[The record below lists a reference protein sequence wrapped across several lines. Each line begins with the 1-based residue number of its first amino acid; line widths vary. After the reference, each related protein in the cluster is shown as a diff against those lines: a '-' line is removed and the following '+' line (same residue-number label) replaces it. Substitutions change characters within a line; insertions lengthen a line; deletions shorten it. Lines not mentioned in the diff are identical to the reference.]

1 MNDKNDD
8 VMTDESSWP
17 EDSVTVGGDGS
28 WRDVELLRESER
40 GTSAVYRAM
49 RYGKWHVLKAL
60 KADYR
65 TNPIALAQQRKEFE
79 IGYNISHPAI
89 AAVTGLEQVPGLGQC
104 IVQEWVDGT
113 TLREAM
119 RRDDFGPSQAHDI
132 MGQLLDALEYLHN
145 RQVVH
150 RDLKPS
156 NIMVTAS
163 GNRVKLIDFGVSDT
177 ASHAILKGPAGTRR
191 YAAPELIA
199 GEQVDSRADL
209 YSLGVIAGEMSDALP
224 HRDRRLSRL
233 AKACCK
239 PHPGERPATAAQARD
254 IFNRSSRRW
263 VWVAAAIAVLIAA
276 LAIMGHLTNGTTSP
290 PHIDTTA
297 ATATRPHTP
306 AGDSTAAEQAS
317 QTIETSTTSDKA
329 IGTPAPPTVAPPNIA
344 PPEEE
349 NKQPG
354 DAAPSLHAA
363 LRQEVLALAQT
374 EARKLVA
381 ERHDKLNE
389 IAHTLAMSAKLTG
402 CKNIINGIER
412 QVEKNIISH
421 YSGDAQLSHFLTLP
435 QGEALLMEART
446 ESRKVAKAISSE
458 QFPELAPIFGDMKR

>member
-1 MNDKNDD
+1 MSEEEAY
-8 VMTDESSWP
+8 TESSWP
-17 EDSVTVGGDGS
+17 EDESAATAASGQ

-65 TNPIALAQQRKEFE
+65 TNPIAMAQQRKEFE

-156 NIMVTAS
+156 NIMLTAS

-177 ASHAILKGPAGTRR
+177 TSHAILKGPAGTRR

-199 GEQVDSRADL
+199 GEQIDNRTDL
-209 YSLGVIAGEMSDALP
+209 YSLGVIASEINDALP
-224 HRDRRLSRL
+224 HSDRRLDRL
-233 AKACCK
+233 AKACLK
-239 PHPGERPATAAQARD
+239 ESPDERPANAQAARA
-254 IFNRSSRRW
+254 ILNHHNRRW
-263 VWVAAAIAVLIAA
+263 MWIAATIALICSFIAVFMVLENKGKKPLI
-276 LAIMGHLTNGTTSP
+276 TQYP
-290 PHIDTTA
+290 DTTA
-297 ATATRPHTP
+297 VTLHEEKIDTPVTATASETVQTTTLPQKDAASDSQPTVTETHQAPSTP
-306 AGDSTAAEQAS
+306 LDNTSFKEDVLDFARNEAKSLVTAQSNKLTEIDSTYVIMGPSKIMACTRFIINIENQVKAQIITIYSNNLKRNAVMREYLETDEGRQLLEQA
-317 QTIETSTTSDKA
+317 
-329 IGTPAPPTVAPPNIA
+329 
-344 PPEEE
+344 
-349 NKQPG
+349 
-354 DAAPSLHAA
+354 
-363 LRQEVLALAQT
+363 RM
-374 EARKLVA
+374 EARKVA
-381 ERHDKLNE
+381 TTT
-389 IAHTLAMSAKLTG
+389 A
-402 CKNIINGIER
+402 
-412 QVEKNIISH
+412 SH
-421 YSGDAQLSHFLTLP
+421 LSP
-435 QGEALLMEART
+435 N
-446 ESRKVAKAISSE
+446 
-458 QFPELAPIFGDMKR
+458 LAPIFTDMKIR

>member
-1 MNDKNDD
+1 MSEEEAY
-8 VMTDESSWP
+8 TESSWP
-17 EDSVTVGGDGS
+17 EDESAATAASGQ

-65 TNPIALAQQRKEFE
+65 TNPIAMAQQRKEFE

-156 NIMVTAS
+156 NIMLTAS

-177 ASHAILKGPAGTRR
+177 TSHAILKGPAGTRR

-199 GEQVDSRADL
+199 GEQIDNRTDL
-209 YSLGVIAGEMSDALP
+209 YSLGVIASEINDALP
-224 HRDRRLSRL
+224 HSDRRLDRL
-233 AKACCK
+233 AKACLK
-239 PHPGERPATAAQARD
+239 ESPDERPANAQAARA
-254 IFNRSSRRW
+254 ILNHHNRRW
-263 VWVAAAIAVLIAA
+263 MWIAATIALICSFIAVFMVLENKGKKPLI
-276 LAIMGHLTNGTTSP
+276 TQYP
-290 PHIDTTA
+290 DTTA
-297 ATATRPHTP
+297 VTLHEEKIDTPVTATASETVQTTTLPQKDAASDSQPTVTETHQAPSTP
-306 AGDSTAAEQAS
+306 LDNTSFKEDVLDFARNEAKSLVTAQSNKLTEIDSTYVIMGPSKIMACTRFIINIENQVKAQIITIYSNDLKRNAAMREYLETDEGQQLLEQA
-317 QTIETSTTSDKA
+317 
-329 IGTPAPPTVAPPNIA
+329 
-344 PPEEE
+344 
-349 NKQPG
+349 
-354 DAAPSLHAA
+354 
-363 LRQEVLALAQT
+363 RM
-374 EARKLVA
+374 EARKVA
-381 ERHDKLNE
+381 TTT
-389 IAHTLAMSAKLTG
+389 A
-402 CKNIINGIER
+402 
-412 QVEKNIISH
+412 SH
-421 YSGDAQLSHFLTLP
+421 LSP
-435 QGEALLMEART
+435 N
-446 ESRKVAKAISSE
+446 
-458 QFPELAPIFGDMKR
+458 LAPIFTDMKIR

>member
-1 MNDKNDD
+1 MSEEEAY
-8 VMTDESSWP
+8 TESSWP
-17 EDSVTVGGDGS
+17 EDESAATAASGQ

-156 NIMVTAS
+156 NIMLTAS

-177 ASHAILKGPAGTRR
+177 TSHAILKGPAGTRR

-199 GEQVDSRADL
+199 GEQIDNRTDL
-209 YSLGVIAGEMSDALP
+209 YSLGVIASEINDALP
-224 HRDRRLSRL
+224 HSDRRLDRL
-233 AKACCK
+233 AKACLK
-239 PHPGERPATAAQARD
+239 ESPDERPANAQAARA
-254 IFNRSSRRW
+254 ILNHHNRRW
-263 VWVAAAIAVLIAA
+263 MWIAATIALICSFIAVFMVLENKGKKPLI
-276 LAIMGHLTNGTTSP
+276 TQYP
-290 PHIDTTA
+290 DTTA
-297 ATATRPHTP
+297 VTLPEEIIDTPVTATASETVQTTTLPQKDAASDSQPTVTETHQAPSTP
-306 AGDSTAAEQAS
+306 LDNTSFKEDVLDFARNEAKSLVTAQSNKLTEIDSTYVIMGPSKIMACTRFIINIEKQVKAQIITIYSNDLKRNAAMREYLETDEGRQLLEQA
-317 QTIETSTTSDKA
+317 
-329 IGTPAPPTVAPPNIA
+329 
-344 PPEEE
+344 
-349 NKQPG
+349 
-354 DAAPSLHAA
+354 
-363 LRQEVLALAQT
+363 RM
-374 EARKLVA
+374 EARKVA
-381 ERHDKLNE
+381 TTT
-389 IAHTLAMSAKLTG
+389 A
-402 CKNIINGIER
+402 
-412 QVEKNIISH
+412 SH
-421 YSGDAQLSHFLTLP
+421 LSP
-435 QGEALLMEART
+435 N
-446 ESRKVAKAISSE
+446 
-458 QFPELAPIFGDMKR
+458 LAPIFTDMKIR

>member
-1 MNDKNDD
+1 MSEEEAY
-8 VMTDESSWP
+8 TESSWP
-17 EDSVTVGGDGS
+17 EDESAATAASGQ

-65 TNPIALAQQRKEFE
+65 TNPIAMAQQRKEFE

-156 NIMVTAS
+156 NIMLTAS

-177 ASHAILKGPAGTRR
+177 TSHAILKGPAGTRR

-199 GEQVDSRADL
+199 GEQIDNRTDL
-209 YSLGVIAGEMSDALP
+209 YSLGVIASEINDALP
-224 HRDRRLSRL
+224 HSDRRLDRL
-233 AKACCK
+233 AKACLK
-239 PHPGERPATAAQARD
+239 ESPDERPANAQAARA
-254 IFNRSSRRW
+254 ILNHHNRRW
-263 VWVAAAIAVLIAA
+263 MWIAATIALICSFIAVFMVLENKGKKPLI
-276 LAIMGHLTNGTTSP
+276 TQYP
-290 PHIDTTA
+290 DTTA
-297 ATATRPHTP
+297 VTLPEEIIDTPVTATASETVQTTTLPQKDAASDSQPTVTETHQAPSTP
-306 AGDSTAAEQAS
+306 LDNTSFKEDVLDFARNEAKSLVTAQSNKLTEIDSTYVIMGPSKIMACTRFIINIENQVKAQIITIYSNDLKRNAAMREYLETDEGRQLLEQA
-317 QTIETSTTSDKA
+317 
-329 IGTPAPPTVAPPNIA
+329 
-344 PPEEE
+344 
-349 NKQPG
+349 
-354 DAAPSLHAA
+354 
-363 LRQEVLALAQT
+363 RM
-374 EARKLVA
+374 EARKVA
-381 ERHDKLNE
+381 TTT
-389 IAHTLAMSAKLTG
+389 A
-402 CKNIINGIER
+402 
-412 QVEKNIISH
+412 SH
-421 YSGDAQLSHFLTLP
+421 LSP
-435 QGEALLMEART
+435 N
-446 ESRKVAKAISSE
+446 
-458 QFPELAPIFGDMKR
+458 LAPIFTDMKIR

>member
-1 MNDKNDD
+1 MSEEEAY
-8 VMTDESSWP
+8 TESSWP
-17 EDSVTVGGDGS
+17 EDESAATAASGQ

-156 NIMVTAS
+156 NIMLTAS

-177 ASHAILKGPAGTRR
+177 TSHAILKGPAGTRR

-199 GEQVDSRADL
+199 GEQIDNRTDL
-209 YSLGVIAGEMSDALP
+209 YSLGVIASEINDALP
-224 HRDRRLSRL
+224 HSDRRLDRL
-233 AKACCK
+233 AKACLK
-239 PHPGERPATAAQARD
+239 ESPDERPANAQAARA
-254 IFNRSSRRW
+254 ILNHHNRRW
-263 VWVAAAIAVLIAA
+263 MWIAATIALICSFIAVFMVLENKGKKPLI
-276 LAIMGHLTNGTTSP
+276 TQYP
-290 PHIDTTA
+290 DTTA
-297 ATATRPHTP
+297 VTLPEEKIDTPVTATASETVQTTTLPQKDAASDSQPTVTETHQAPSTP
-306 AGDSTAAEQAS
+306 LDNTSFKEDVLDFARNEAKSLVTAQSNKLTEIDSTYVIMGPSKIMACTRFIINIENQVKAQVITIYSNDLKRNAAMREYLETDEGRQLLEQA
-317 QTIETSTTSDKA
+317 
-329 IGTPAPPTVAPPNIA
+329 
-344 PPEEE
+344 
-349 NKQPG
+349 
-354 DAAPSLHAA
+354 
-363 LRQEVLALAQT
+363 RM
-374 EARKLVA
+374 EARKVA
-381 ERHDKLNE
+381 TTT
-389 IAHTLAMSAKLTG
+389 A
-402 CKNIINGIER
+402 
-412 QVEKNIISH
+412 SH
-421 YSGDAQLSHFLTLP
+421 LSP
-435 QGEALLMEART
+435 N
-446 ESRKVAKAISSE
+446 
-458 QFPELAPIFGDMKR
+458 LAPIFTDMKIR

>member
-1 MNDKNDD
+1 MSEEEAY
-8 VMTDESSWP
+8 TESSWP
-17 EDSVTVGGDGS
+17 EDESAATAASGQ

-156 NIMVTAS
+156 NIMLTAS

-177 ASHAILKGPAGTRR
+177 TSHAILKGPAGTRR

-199 GEQVDSRADL
+199 GEQIDNRTDL
-209 YSLGVIAGEMSDALP
+209 YSLGVIASEINDALP
-224 HRDRRLSRL
+224 HSDRRLDRL
-233 AKACCK
+233 AKACLK
-239 PHPGERPATAAQARD
+239 ESPDERPANAQAARA
-254 IFNRSSRRW
+254 ILNHHNRRW
-263 VWVAAAIAVLIAA
+263 MWIAATIALICSFIAVFMVLENKGKKPLI
-276 LAIMGHLTNGTTSP
+276 TQYP
-290 PHIDTTA
+290 DTTA
-297 ATATRPHTP
+297 VTLPEEKIDTPVTATASETVQTTTLPQKDAASDSQPTVTETHQAPSTP
-306 AGDSTAAEQAS
+306 LDNTSFKEDVLDFARNEAKSLVTAQSNKLTEIDSTYVIMGPSKIMACTRFIINIENQVKAQIITIYSNDLKRNAAMREYLETDEGRQLLEQA
-317 QTIETSTTSDKA
+317 
-329 IGTPAPPTVAPPNIA
+329 
-344 PPEEE
+344 
-349 NKQPG
+349 
-354 DAAPSLHAA
+354 
-363 LRQEVLALAQT
+363 RM
-374 EARKLVA
+374 EARKVA
-381 ERHDKLNE
+381 TTT
-389 IAHTLAMSAKLTG
+389 A
-402 CKNIINGIER
+402 
-412 QVEKNIISH
+412 SH
-421 YSGDAQLSHFLTLP
+421 LSP
-435 QGEALLMEART
+435 N
-446 ESRKVAKAISSE
+446 
-458 QFPELAPIFGDMKR
+458 LAPIFTDMKIR

>member
-1 MNDKNDD
+1 MSEEEAY
-8 VMTDESSWP
+8 TESSWP
-17 EDSVTVGGDGS
+17 EDESAATAASGQ

-65 TNPIALAQQRKEFE
+65 TNPIAMAQQRKEFE

-156 NIMVTAS
+156 NIMLTAS

-177 ASHAILKGPAGTRR
+177 TSHAILKGPAGTRR

-199 GEQVDSRADL
+199 GEQIDNRTDL
-209 YSLGVIAGEMSDALP
+209 YSLGVIASEINDALP
-224 HRDRRLSRL
+224 HSDRRIDRL
-233 AKACCK
+233 AKACLK
-239 PHPGERPATAAQARD
+239 ESPDERPANAQAARA
-254 IFNRSSRRW
+254 ILNHHNRRW
-263 VWVAAAIAVLIAA
+263 MWIAATIALICSFIAVFMVLENKGKKPLI
-276 LAIMGHLTNGTTSP
+276 TQYP
-290 PHIDTTA
+290 DTTA
-297 ATATRPHTP
+297 VTLPEEKIDTPVTATASETVQTTTLPQKDAASDSQPTVTETHQAPSTP
-306 AGDSTAAEQAS
+306 LDNTSFKEDVLDFARNEAKSLVTAQSNKLTEIDSTYVIMGPSKIMACTRFIINIEKQVKAQIITIYSNDLKRNAAMREYLETDEGRQLLEQA
-317 QTIETSTTSDKA
+317 
-329 IGTPAPPTVAPPNIA
+329 
-344 PPEEE
+344 
-349 NKQPG
+349 
-354 DAAPSLHAA
+354 
-363 LRQEVLALAQT
+363 RM
-374 EARKLVA
+374 EARKVA
-381 ERHDKLNE
+381 TTT
-389 IAHTLAMSAKLTG
+389 A
-402 CKNIINGIER
+402 
-412 QVEKNIISH
+412 SH
-421 YSGDAQLSHFLTLP
+421 LSP
-435 QGEALLMEART
+435 N
-446 ESRKVAKAISSE
+446 
-458 QFPELAPIFGDMKR
+458 LAPIFTDMKIR

>member
-1 MNDKNDD
+1 MSEEEAY
-8 VMTDESSWP
+8 TESSWP
-17 EDSVTVGGDGS
+17 EDESAATAASGQ

-65 TNPIALAQQRKEFE
+65 TNPIAMAQQRKEFE

-156 NIMVTAS
+156 NIMLTAS

-177 ASHAILKGPAGTRR
+177 TSHAILKGPAGTRR

-199 GEQVDSRADL
+199 GEQIDNRTDL
-209 YSLGVIAGEMSDALP
+209 YSLGVIASEINDALP
-224 HRDRRLSRL
+224 HSDRRLDRL
-233 AKACCK
+233 AKACLK
-239 PHPGERPATAAQARD
+239 ESPDERPANAQAARA
-254 IFNRSSRRW
+254 ILNHHNRRW
-263 VWVAAAIAVLIAA
+263 MWIAATIALICSFIAVFMVLENKGKKPLI
-276 LAIMGHLTNGTTSP
+276 TQYP
-290 PHIDTTA
+290 DTTA
-297 ATATRPHTP
+297 VTLPEEKIDTPVTATASETVQTTTLPQKDAASDSQPTVTETHQAPSTP
-306 AGDSTAAEQAS
+306 LDNTSFKEDVLDFARNEAKSLVTAQSNKLTEIDSTYVIMGPSKIMACTRFIINIENQVKAQIITIYSNDLKRTAAMREYLETDEGRQLLEQA
-317 QTIETSTTSDKA
+317 
-329 IGTPAPPTVAPPNIA
+329 
-344 PPEEE
+344 
-349 NKQPG
+349 
-354 DAAPSLHAA
+354 
-363 LRQEVLALAQT
+363 RM
-374 EARKLVA
+374 EARKVA
-381 ERHDKLNE
+381 TTT
-389 IAHTLAMSAKLTG
+389 A
-402 CKNIINGIER
+402 
-412 QVEKNIISH
+412 SH
-421 YSGDAQLSHFLTLP
+421 LSP
-435 QGEALLMEART
+435 N
-446 ESRKVAKAISSE
+446 
-458 QFPELAPIFGDMKR
+458 LAPIFTDMKIR

>member
-1 MNDKNDD
+1 
-8 VMTDESSWP
+8 
-17 EDSVTVGGDGS
+17 
-28 WRDVELLRESER
+28 
-40 GTSAVYRAM
+40 
-49 RYGKWHVLKAL
+49 
-60 KADYR
+60 
-65 TNPIALAQQRKEFE
+65 
-79 IGYNISHPAI
+79 
-89 AAVTGLEQVPGLGQC
+89 
-104 IVQEWVDGT
+104 
-113 TLREAM
+113 
-119 RRDDFGPSQAHDI
+119 

-145 RQVVH
+145 RQVMH

-209 YSLGVIAGEMSDALP
+209 YSLGMIAGEMSDALP

-276 LAIMGHLTNGTTSP
+276 LAIMGYLTRGTTSP
-290 PHIDTTA
+290 AHIDTTA
-297 ATATRPHTP
+297 TTATRPHTP

-329 IGTPAPPTVAPPNIA
+329 IGTPAPLPVAPPTVAPH
-344 PPEEE
+344 EEE

-354 DAAPSLHAA
+354 DAAPSLLAA
-363 LRQEVLALAQT
+363 YRQEVLSLAQAD
-374 EARKLVA
+374 ARKLVA

-389 IAHTLAMSAKLTG
+389 IAHTFAMSAKLTG
-402 CKNIINGIER
+402 CKTIINGIEQ

-446 ESRKVAKAISSE
+446 ESRKVAKAIASE

>member
-1 MNDKNDD
+1 MSEEEAY
-8 VMTDESSWP
+8 TESSWP
-17 EDSVTVGGDGS
+17 EDESAATAASGQ

-65 TNPIALAQQRKEFE
+65 TNPIAMAQQRKEFE

-156 NIMVTAS
+156 NIMLTAS

-177 ASHAILKGPAGTRR
+177 TSHAILKGPAGTRR

-199 GEQVDSRADL
+199 GEQIDNRTDL
-209 YSLGVIAGEMSDALP
+209 YSLGVIASEINDALP
-224 HRDRRLSRL
+224 HSDRRLDRL
-233 AKACCK
+233 AKACLK
-239 PHPGERPATAAQARD
+239 ESPDERPANAQAARA
-254 IFNRSSRRW
+254 ILNHHNRSW
-263 VWVAAAIAVLIAA
+263 MWIAATIALICSFIAVFMVLENKGKKPLI
-276 LAIMGHLTNGTTSP
+276 TQYP
-290 PHIDTTA
+290 DTTA
-297 ATATRPHTP
+297 VTLAEEKIDTPVTATASETVQTTTLPQKDAASDSQPTVTETHQAPSTP
-306 AGDSTAAEQAS
+306 LDNTSFKEDVLDFARNEAQSLVTAQRNKLTEIDSTYVIMGPSKIMACTRFIINIENQVKAQIITIYSNDLKRNAAMREYLETDEGQQLLEQA
-317 QTIETSTTSDKA
+317 
-329 IGTPAPPTVAPPNIA
+329 
-344 PPEEE
+344 
-349 NKQPG
+349 
-354 DAAPSLHAA
+354 
-363 LRQEVLALAQT
+363 RM
-374 EARKLVA
+374 EARKVA
-381 ERHDKLNE
+381 TTT
-389 IAHTLAMSAKLTG
+389 A
-402 CKNIINGIER
+402 
-412 QVEKNIISH
+412 SH
-421 YSGDAQLSHFLTLP
+421 LSP
-435 QGEALLMEART
+435 N
-446 ESRKVAKAISSE
+446 
-458 QFPELAPIFGDMKR
+458 LAPIFTDMKIR

>member
-1 MNDKNDD
+1 MSEEEAY
-8 VMTDESSWP
+8 TESSWP
-17 EDSVTVGGDGS
+17 EDESAATAASGQ

-79 IGYNISHPAI
+79 IGYNISHSAI

-156 NIMVTAS
+156 NIMLTAS

-177 ASHAILKGPAGTRR
+177 TSHAILKGPAGTRR

-199 GEQVDSRADL
+199 GEQIDNRTDL
-209 YSLGVIAGEMSDALP
+209 YSLGVIASEINDALP
-224 HRDRRLSRL
+224 HSDRRLDRL
-233 AKACCK
+233 AKACLK
-239 PHPGERPATAAQARD
+239 ESPDERPANAQAARA
-254 IFNRSSRRW
+254 ILNHHNRRW
-263 VWVAAAIAVLIAA
+263 MWIAATIALICSFIAVFMVLENKGKKPLI
-276 LAIMGHLTNGTTSP
+276 TQYP
-290 PHIDTTA
+290 DTTA
-297 ATATRPHTP
+297 VTLAEEKIDTPVTATASETVQTTTLPQKDAVSDSQPTVTETHQAPSTP
-306 AGDSTAAEQAS
+306 LDNTSFKEDVLDFARNEAKSLVTAQSNKLTEIDSTYVIMGPSKIMACTRFIINIENQVKAQIITIYSNDLKRNAAMREYLETDEGRQLLEQA
-317 QTIETSTTSDKA
+317 
-329 IGTPAPPTVAPPNIA
+329 
-344 PPEEE
+344 
-349 NKQPG
+349 
-354 DAAPSLHAA
+354 
-363 LRQEVLALAQT
+363 RM
-374 EARKLVA
+374 EARKVA
-381 ERHDKLNE
+381 TTTASHLSPN
-389 IAHTLAMSAKLTG
+389 LA
-402 CKNIINGIER
+402 
-412 QVEKNIISH
+412 Q
-421 YSGDAQLSHFLTLP
+421 
-435 QGEALLMEART
+435 
-446 ESRKVAKAISSE
+446 
-458 QFPELAPIFGDMKR
+458 IFTDMKIR

>member
-79 IGYNISHPAI
+79 IGYSISHPTI

-224 HRDRRLSRL
+224 HRDRRLDRL
-233 AKACCK
+233 AKACLK
-239 PHPGERPATAAQARD
+239 ESPDERPANAQAARA
-254 IFNRSSRRW
+254 ILNHHNRRW
-263 VWVAAAIAVLIAA
+263 MWIATVIALICAFIAVFMMLKN
-276 LAIMGHLTNGTTSP
+276 NGKKAPVTQSP
-290 PHIDTTA
+290 DTTA
-297 ATATRPHTP
+297 ITLPEEKIDTAIPTTTNETIQTTSLPEQDAASDSQPTVTEKPQAPSTSLDTSFKEDILDFARSEAQSLVTSQHNKL
-306 AGDSTAAEQAS
+306 AEIDSTYVNMGPSKIMACKRFIINIENQVKAQVITIYSNDLKRNAVMREYLETDEGRQLLEQA
-317 QTIETSTTSDKA
+317 
-329 IGTPAPPTVAPPNIA
+329 
-344 PPEEE
+344 
-349 NKQPG
+349 
-354 DAAPSLHAA
+354 
-363 LRQEVLALAQT
+363 RM
-374 EARKLVA
+374 EARKVA
-381 ERHDKLNE
+381 TTTASKLSPN
-389 IAHTLAMSAKLTG
+389 
-402 CKNIINGIER
+402 
-412 QVEKNIISH
+412 
-421 YSGDAQLSHFLTLP
+421 
-435 QGEALLMEART
+435 
-446 ESRKVAKAISSE
+446 
-458 QFPELAPIFGDMKR
+458 LAPIFTDMKIR

>member
-1 MNDKNDD
+1 MSEEEAY
-8 VMTDESSWP
+8 TESSWP
-17 EDSVTVGGDGS
+17 EDESAATAASGQ

-65 TNPIALAQQRKEFE
+65 TNPIAMAQQRKEFE

-156 NIMVTAS
+156 NIMLTAS

-177 ASHAILKGPAGTRR
+177 TSHAILKGPAGTRR

-199 GEQVDSRADL
+199 GEQIDNRTDL
-209 YSLGVIAGEMSDALP
+209 YSLGVIASEINDALP
-224 HRDRRLSRL
+224 HSDRRLDRL
-233 AKACCK
+233 AKACLK
-239 PHPGERPATAAQARD
+239 ESPDERPANAQAARA
-254 IFNRSSRRW
+254 ILNHHNRRW
-263 VWVAAAIAVLIAA
+263 MWIAATIALICSFIAVFMVLENKGKKPLI
-276 LAIMGHLTNGTTSP
+276 TQYP
-290 PHIDTTA
+290 DTTA
-297 ATATRPHTP
+297 VTLPEEKIDTAIPTTTNETIQTTSLPEQDAASDSQPTVTETHQAPSTP
-306 AGDSTAAEQAS
+306 LDNTSFKEDVLDFARNEAKSLVTAQSNKLTEIDSTYVIMGPSKIMACTRFIINIEKQVKAQIITIYSNDLKRNAAMREYLETDEGQQLLEQA
-317 QTIETSTTSDKA
+317 
-329 IGTPAPPTVAPPNIA
+329 
-344 PPEEE
+344 
-349 NKQPG
+349 
-354 DAAPSLHAA
+354 
-363 LRQEVLALAQT
+363 RM
-374 EARKLVA
+374 EARKVA
-381 ERHDKLNE
+381 TTT
-389 IAHTLAMSAKLTG
+389 A
-402 CKNIINGIER
+402 
-412 QVEKNIISH
+412 SH
-421 YSGDAQLSHFLTLP
+421 LSP
-435 QGEALLMEART
+435 N
-446 ESRKVAKAISSE
+446 
-458 QFPELAPIFGDMKR
+458 LAPIFTDMKIR

>member
-1 MNDKNDD
+1 MSEEEAY
-8 VMTDESSWP
+8 TESSWP
-17 EDSVTVGGDGS
+17 EDESAATAASGQ

-65 TNPIALAQQRKEFE
+65 TNPIAMAQQRKEFE

-156 NIMVTAS
+156 NIMLTAS

-177 ASHAILKGPAGTRR
+177 TSHAILKGPAGTRR

-199 GEQVDSRADL
+199 GEQIDNRTDL
-209 YSLGVIAGEMSDALP
+209 YSLGVIASEINDALP
-224 HRDRRLSRL
+224 HSDRRIDRL
-233 AKACCK
+233 AKACLK
-239 PHPGERPATAAQARD
+239 ESPDERPANAQAARA
-254 IFNRSSRRW
+254 ILNHHNRRW
-263 VWVAAAIAVLIAA
+263 MWIAATIALICSFIAVFMVLENKGKKPLI
-276 LAIMGHLTNGTTSP
+276 TQYP
-290 PHIDTTA
+290 DTTA
-297 ATATRPHTP
+297 VTLPEEKIDTAIPTTTNETIQTTSLPEQDAASDSQPTVTETHQAPSTP
-306 AGDSTAAEQAS
+306 LDNTSFKEDVLDFARNEAKSLVTAQSNKLTEIDSTYVIMGPSKIMACTRFIINIENQVKAQIITIYSNDLKRNAAMREYLETDEGQQLLEQA
-317 QTIETSTTSDKA
+317 
-329 IGTPAPPTVAPPNIA
+329 
-344 PPEEE
+344 
-349 NKQPG
+349 
-354 DAAPSLHAA
+354 
-363 LRQEVLALAQT
+363 RM
-374 EARKLVA
+374 EARKVA
-381 ERHDKLNE
+381 TTT
-389 IAHTLAMSAKLTG
+389 A
-402 CKNIINGIER
+402 
-412 QVEKNIISH
+412 SH
-421 YSGDAQLSHFLTLP
+421 LSP
-435 QGEALLMEART
+435 N
-446 ESRKVAKAISSE
+446 
-458 QFPELAPIFGDMKR
+458 LAPIFTDMKIR

>member
-1 MNDKNDD
+1 MSEEEAY
-8 VMTDESSWP
+8 TESSWP
-17 EDSVTVGGDGS
+17 EDESAATAASGQ

-65 TNPIALAQQRKEFE
+65 TNPIAMAQQRKEFE

-156 NIMVTAS
+156 NIMLTAS

-177 ASHAILKGPAGTRR
+177 TSHAILKGPAGTRR

-199 GEQVDSRADL
+199 GEQIDNRTDL
-209 YSLGVIAGEMSDALP
+209 YSLGVIASEINDALP
-224 HRDRRLSRL
+224 HSDRRLDRL
-233 AKACCK
+233 AKACLK
-239 PHPGERPATAAQARD
+239 ESPDERPANAQAARA
-254 IFNRSSRRW
+254 ILNHHNRRW
-263 VWVAAAIAVLIAA
+263 MWIAATIALICSFIAVFMVLENKGKKPLI
-276 LAIMGHLTNGTTSP
+276 TQYP
-290 PHIDTTA
+290 DTTA
-297 ATATRPHTP
+297 VTLPEEKIDTPVTATASETVQTTTLPQKDAASDSQPTVTETHQAPSTP
-306 AGDSTAAEQAS
+306 LDNTSFKEDVLDFARNEAKSLVTAQSNKLTEIDSTYVIMGPSKIMACTRFIINIENQVKAQIITIYSNNLKRNAVMREYLETDEGRQLLEQA
-317 QTIETSTTSDKA
+317 
-329 IGTPAPPTVAPPNIA
+329 
-344 PPEEE
+344 
-349 NKQPG
+349 
-354 DAAPSLHAA
+354 
-363 LRQEVLALAQT
+363 RM
-374 EARKLVA
+374 EARKVA
-381 ERHDKLNE
+381 TTT
-389 IAHTLAMSAKLTG
+389 A
-402 CKNIINGIER
+402 
-412 QVEKNIISH
+412 SH
-421 YSGDAQLSHFLTLP
+421 LSP
-435 QGEALLMEART
+435 N
-446 ESRKVAKAISSE
+446 
-458 QFPELAPIFGDMKR
+458 LAPIFTDMKIR

>member
-1 MNDKNDD
+1 MSEEEAY
-8 VMTDESSWP
+8 TESSWP
-17 EDSVTVGGDGS
+17 EDESAATAASGQ

-156 NIMVTAS
+156 NIMLTAS

-177 ASHAILKGPAGTRR
+177 TSHAILKGPAGTRR

-199 GEQVDSRADL
+199 GEQIDNRTDL
-209 YSLGVIAGEMSDALP
+209 YSLGVIASEINDALP
-224 HRDRRLSRL
+224 HSDRRIDRL
-233 AKACCK
+233 AKACLK
-239 PHPGERPATAAQARD
+239 ESPDERPANAQAARA
-254 IFNRSSRRW
+254 ILNHHNRRW
-263 VWVAAAIAVLIAA
+263 MWIAATIALICSFIAVFMVLENKGKKPLI
-276 LAIMGHLTNGTTSP
+276 TQYP
-290 PHIDTTA
+290 DTTA
-297 ATATRPHTP
+297 VTLPEEKIDTPVTATASETVQTTTLPQKDAASDSQPTVTETHQAPSTP
-306 AGDSTAAEQAS
+306 LDNTSFKEDVLDFARNEAKSLVTAQSNKLTEIDSTYVIMGPSKIMACTRFIINIENQVKAQIITIYSNNLKRNAVMREYLETDEGQQLLEQA
-317 QTIETSTTSDKA
+317 
-329 IGTPAPPTVAPPNIA
+329 
-344 PPEEE
+344 
-349 NKQPG
+349 
-354 DAAPSLHAA
+354 
-363 LRQEVLALAQT
+363 RM
-374 EARKLVA
+374 EARKVA
-381 ERHDKLNE
+381 TTT
-389 IAHTLAMSAKLTG
+389 A
-402 CKNIINGIER
+402 
-412 QVEKNIISH
+412 SH
-421 YSGDAQLSHFLTLP
+421 LSP
-435 QGEALLMEART
+435 N
-446 ESRKVAKAISSE
+446 
-458 QFPELAPIFGDMKR
+458 LAPIFTDMKIR